1 MHGLKILPIK
11 IELFLQYRLVI
22 AENSGDAKEIE
33 EVKRSRN
40 EWQKSLESARSIKWQ
55 CQIGSIK

>member
-33 EVKRSRN
+33 EIKKRMA
-40 EWQKSLESARSIKWQ
+40 KIP
-55 CQIGSIK
+55 